1 MFNELLVIIFIASI
15 ILGIISSKN
24 KRPSSILSRIAA
36 VAIILIC
43 AVVFG
48 VILQD
53 MWIFHTW
60 LHTLK

>member
-1 MFNELLVIIFIASI
+1 MKIEEKGLNSI
-15 ILGIISSKN
+15 ITAT
-24 KRPSSILSRIAA
+24 IAA